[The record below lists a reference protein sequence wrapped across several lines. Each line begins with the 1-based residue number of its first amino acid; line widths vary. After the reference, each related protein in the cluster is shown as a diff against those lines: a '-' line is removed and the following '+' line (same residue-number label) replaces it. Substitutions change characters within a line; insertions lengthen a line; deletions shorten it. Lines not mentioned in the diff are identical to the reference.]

1 MSSLANQQ
9 QNLSFPGLLQVP
21 GGITSTLQQVQDG
34 NGNVTGLSL
43 SSAGASVTT
52 SDTAIV
58 SENGTPLTGATPR
71 LISDMFGDFPNVKD
85 FGAVGDGLTDD
96 TAAFIAAT
104 AANPTG
110 IAVPAGSYKIIG
122 TVTGVFYSFGTVTI
136 VTGTVT
142 SIQNASAAP
151 INYAASTGSTL
162 VGTITSGT
170 GAAARTVASKLNDA
184 INVKDFGAVGDGTT
198 NDTAAIQ
205 NAINAANSAGGGSV
219 YFDAKDY
226 LISNA
231 ITLYSGISLIGF
243 GAGQYPPAA
252 YASDPGFDA
261 INRTRLIADPSFPA
275 LTAMIKVVTPDSA
288 EYTLQA
294 VTVEGIM
301 IDCNLE
307 ADYGLQ
313 VVSVKNSFFT
323 NLLIYQPLLI
333 GVIEDCLVPANTTG
347 TAQAGGASTIT
358 LATASSTRDDLYA
371 GLTISISSGTGSGLT
386 RTISSY
392 VGSTQIATVSPAWG
406 ISPDNTSV
414 YLISGT
420 GVTKGNNATQF
431 NNWATVTVWAATP
444 TQNTTV
450 GWVQRGNPSNN
461 VNQSVY
467 TNCGCVV
474 WHGDALQCI
483 NSDTNTY
490 IGFRT
495 YTFGKGVGVRLY
507 GNNKNDAEFAR
518 QHCFIN
524 PVLGGLAATG
534 TAQAGA
540 AGTITLSSASSTS
553 NLQYEGRL
561 IRITSGTGSGQEN
574 IITTYNGTTKV
585 ATVIANWVT
594 VPDATSIYAVYTG
607 GANAETGVATDSAD
621 NGMYNYHTA
630 DGASR
635 PIIGSQ
641 VRFTYSVAGDAS
653 FGWIPF
659 VPTLTFATV
668 GDLAVSYATQA
679 GRYWRTGTTI
689 KFVIQLTCTP
699 TYTTAS
705 STLRIGGLPY
715 PCKAGVGLSF
725 YPVTVHNSDTSWTFG
740 GSATQVVGRVIPG
753 VSYIQLQG
761 LGSGIN
767 SINIGTTEVVSG
779 SAKNFYISGEYEA
792 TA

>member
-21 GGITSTLQQVQDG
+21 GGITNTLQQVQDG
-34 NGNVTGLSL
+34 DGNPTGLSL
-43 SSAGASVTT
+43 SSTGASVTT

-58 SENGTPLTGATPR
+58 SKNGTPLSGATPR
-71 LISDMFGDFPNVKD
+71 LISDMFGDLPTVKD
-85 FGAVGDGLTDD
+85 FGAVGNGTTDD

-122 TVTGVFYSFGTVTI
+122 TVTGAFYSFGTVTI

-142 SIQNASAAP
+142 SIQNVAAVQ

-162 VGTITSGT
+162 VGTIQSGIGT
-170 GAAARTVASKLNDA
+170 VARTVASKLNDI
-184 INVKDFGAVGDGTT
+184 INVKDFGAVGNGTT
-198 NDTAAIQ
+198 DDTTAIQ
-205 NAINAANSAGGGSV
+205 AAINAANTAGGGSV
-219 YFDAKDY
+219 YFEAKDY

-243 GAGQYPPAA
+243 GAGQYPPSA
-252 YASDPGFDA
+252 YASDADFDGL
-261 INRTRLIADPSFPA
+261 NRTRLIAHPSFPA
-275 LTAMIKVVTPDSA
+275 LTAMVKVVTPDFA
-288 EYTLQA
+288 AYTLQA
-294 VTVEGIM
+294 VTVQGIM

-313 VVSVKNSFFT
+313 VVSVKNSFFSD
-323 NLLIYQPLLI
+323 LLIYQPLLI
-333 GVIEDCLVPANTTG
+333 GIIEDCLVPVNTTG
-347 TAQAGGASTIT
+347 TAQTGGANTIT
-358 LATASSTRDDLYA
+358 LATTASTRVGLYD
-371 GLTISISSGTGSGLT
+371 GLTITIASGTGSGLT

-392 VGSTQIATVSPAWG
+392 GGSTQIATVSVPWG

-414 YLISGT
+414 YLIAGP
-420 GVTKGNNATQF
+420 GATKGNNATQF
-431 NNWATVTVWAATP
+431 NNWETVTVWAAMP

-450 GWVQRGNPSNN
+450 GWVQQGNPTNN

-490 IGFRT
+490 TGFRT

-507 GNNKNDAEFAR
+507 GNDKNDAEFAR

-540 AGTITLSSASSTS
+540 AGTITLAATASTS
-553 NLQYEGRL
+553 NLQYEGRV

-574 IITTYNGTTKV
+574 QITTYNGATKI

-594 VPDATSIYAVYTG
+594 VPDATSHYAVYTG
-607 GANAETGVATDSAD
+607 GANAETGAATNSTD

-653 FGWIPF
+653 FGWTPF

-668 GDLAVSYATQA
+668 GDLAVSYTTRS

-689 KFVIQLTCTP
+689 RFVIQLTCTP

-715 PCKAGVGLSF
+715 PCKSGVGLGF

-740 GSATQVVGRVIPG
+740 ASATQAVGRVIPG
-753 VSYIQLQG
+753 QTYVQLQG
-761 LGSGIN
+761 LGSGIDT
-767 SINIGTTEVVSG
+767 INIGTTEVASG
-779 SAKNFYISGEYEA
+779 SAKNFFISGEYEA